1 MRQVLNQAAE
11 RRSCSPPRMVMV
23 PRGSQS
29 SLMRRG
35 RPITAVSGYQL
46 LMLDG
51 PSTGTDD
58 PVVCGVLRSYVQRL
72 RTSYSVTVK

>member
-1 MRQVLNQAAE
+1 MRSKRADMRQVLNQAAE

-23 PRGSQS
+23 PRGSQN
-29 SLMRRG
+29 SLMRQG

-51 PSTGTDD
+51 PSTGADA
-58 PVVCGVLRSYVQRL
+58 PVVCGVLRL
-72 RTSYSVTVK
+72 RIALQ

>member
-1 MRQVLNQAAE
+1 MRSKRADMRQVLNQAAE

-51 PSTGTDD
+51 PSTGADA
-58 PVVCGVLRSYVQRL
+58 PVVCGVLRL
-72 RTSYSVTVK
+72 RIALQ